1 MTYKIG
7 FSQYLYAFFVGH
19 LTAMQI
25 AHNLPNLP
33 TIIFTFKGYP

>member
-7 FSQYLYAFFVGH
+7 FSQYLRAFFVGH
-19 LTAMQI
+19 LARFQT

-33 TIIFTFKGYP
+33 TKNRVNPRK